1 MDEFIPLYYDET
13 DPIFYNEN
21 LEFLL
26 IGTIFTSLLAVM
38 ALFCYK
44 RMTNIFVYKK
54 IIVGSDEHPKKIVIT
69 ISPDNFEKYYRD
81 KVVDTHGS
89 VHHIDDAK
97 SKYNDIQLNT
107 YRSYRANY
115 EIVKKIIRNNITE
128 SVIIQNMIEPKDY
141 YELYTI
147 FLVNNIPLEVVIL
160 RDSETSDDGDY
171 SVRGVLSA
179 GSRIYHSY
187 HIMNCVVDNHRV
199 YYIYNTQKGCDGYT
213 YIKTI
218 ENEYMTLRYYRN
230 LTTYGISV
238 EKNDLG
244 LKIRDLLY
252 ICGFVE

>member
-1 MDEFIPLYYDET
+1 
-13 DPIFYNEN
+13 
-21 LEFLL
+21 
-26 IGTIFTSLLAVM
+26 
-38 ALFCYK
+38 
-44 RMTNIFVYKK
+44 MTNIFVYKK
-54 IIVGSDEHPKKIVIT
+54 IIVGSDKHPKKIVIT
-69 ISPDNFEKYYRD
+69 ISPDNFEKYYRN

-89 VHHIDDAK
+89 VHHIDDVK

-128 SVIIQNMIEPKDY
+128 SVIIQNMLEPKDY

-160 RDSETSDDGDY
+160 RDSETLDDGDY
-171 SVRGVLSA
+171 SVRCVLSA

-187 HIMNCVVDNHRV
+187 QIKDCIVNNHRV
-199 YYIYNTQKGCDGYT
+199 YYIYNTQKDCDGYT

-218 ENEYMTLRYYRN
+218 ENEYMILRYYRN

>member
-1 MDEFIPLYYDET
+1 MDEFMPFYDET
-13 DPIFYNEN
+13 DPIVYKDN

-26 IGTIFTSLLAVM
+26 AGTIFASLLSVI

-44 RMTNIFVYKK
+44 RYTNVFVYKK
-54 IIVGSDEHPKKIVIT
+54 IIVGSDEHPKKIVFT
-69 ISPDNFEKYYRD
+69 ISPANFERYY
-81 KVVDTHGS
+81 KNKIEENHGS
-89 VHHIDDAK
+89 VHHIDDMK
-97 SKYNDIQLNT
+97 SKYNDIPLNT

-115 EIVKKIIRNNITE
+115 EIVKKIMKNNICE
-128 SVIIQNMIEPKDY
+128 SIIIQNMIEPKDY

-171 SVRGVLSA
+171 SVKGVLSA
-179 GSRIYHSY
+179 SSRIYHNY
-187 HIMNCVVDNHRV
+187 HIKDCVVDNHRI
-199 YYIYNTQKGCDGYT
+199 YYIYNTQKDCDGFKYV
-213 YIKTI
+213 KTI

-230 LTTYGISV
+230 DTSYGISI

-252 ICGFVE
+252 ISGFVY